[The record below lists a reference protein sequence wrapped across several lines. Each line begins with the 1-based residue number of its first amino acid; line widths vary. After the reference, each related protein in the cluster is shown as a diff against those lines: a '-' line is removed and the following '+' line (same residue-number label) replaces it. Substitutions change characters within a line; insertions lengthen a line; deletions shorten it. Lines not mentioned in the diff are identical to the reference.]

1 MFVSICSVS
10 ETECAENAKVHEI
23 VTGICILMGWHNTQ
37 ETTGISFLAAV
48 RVRGTMKGRSM
59 PAESW
64 TLYIKM
70 SGWPLRGGDIWMRPE
85 WWEEG
90 DQSGVGRDA
99 CSWQVVGIPTCSVS
113 HSDKTRACTGK
124 PLVNYKGCA
133 SIHFDQSS
141 FWVRWPWPTIP
152 KRLPR
157 AEGLFLCFF
166 EIFQQRLSFFVC
178 GISFLKAS
186 ILFCRECT

>member
-48 RVRGTMKGRSM
+48 RVRGTMKGRVHACRELNTVHKNVRMASPRRWHLNEAWVM
-59 PAESW
+59 
-64 TLYIKM
+64 
-70 SGWPLRGGDIWMRPE
+70 RGRRPN
-85 WWEEG
+85 
-90 DQSGVGRDA
+90 GVGRDA